1 MKMHLSESGLNY
13 IKSFEELRLRSYI
26 CPAGKLTVGYG
37 HTGPDVKPNMIIT
50 EGEAAE
56 LFRKDCAWVEDAVN
70 AMNADLKQNEFDA
83 LCSLVFN
90 IGGEKFRTSTIRRL
104 IVKKADK
111 QKIAD
116 QFLVWTYIKGQYSQG
131 LQNRRREEQ
140 KIFLKGH
147 QL

>member
-1 MKMHLSESGLNY
+1 MKMSEAGLNY
-13 IKSFEELRLRSYI
+13 IKSYEELRLRSYI

-50 EGEAAE
+50 EAEAAE
-56 LFRKDCAWVEDAVN
+56 LFRKDCAWVEAAVN
-70 AMNADLKQNEFDA
+70 AMNADLQQNEFDA

-90 IGGEKFRTSTIRRL
+90 IGADKFRNSTIRRL

-116 QFLVWTYIKGQYSQG
+116 QFLVWTYIKGHYSQG

-140 KIFLKGH
+140 KIFLKGY

>member
-1 MKMHLSESGLNY
+1 MSEAGLNY

-37 HTGPDVKPNMIIT
+37 HTGTDVKPNMIIT
-50 EGEAAE
+50 EAEAAE
-56 LFRKDCAWVEDAVN
+56 LFRKDCAWVEAAVN

-90 IGGEKFRTSTIRRL
+90 IGADAFRNSTIRRL
-104 IVKKADK
+104 VVKKADK
-111 QKIAD
+111 QKIAE
-116 QFLVWTYIKGQYSQG
+116 QFLLWTYIKGHYSQG

-147 QL
+147 

>member
-56 LFRKDCAWVEDAVN
+56 LFKKDCAWVEDAVN
-70 AMNADLKQNEFDA
+70 AMNTDLQQNEFDA

-90 IGGEKFRTSTIRRL
+90 IGAAAFRNSTIRRL
-104 IVKKADK
+104 ILNKSEKI
-111 QKIAD
+111 KIAD

-131 LQNRRREEQ
+131 LQNRRREER
-140 KIFLKGH
+140 KIFLEGYK
-147 QL
+147 L